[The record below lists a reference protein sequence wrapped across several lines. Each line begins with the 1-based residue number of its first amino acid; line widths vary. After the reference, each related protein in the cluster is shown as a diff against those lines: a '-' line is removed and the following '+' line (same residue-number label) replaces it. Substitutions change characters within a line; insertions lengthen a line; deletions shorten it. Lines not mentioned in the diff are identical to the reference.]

1 MWAAAGLEVFT
12 EEKVS
17 GFPEDVF
24 PVYMYGLKPIKG
36 GAPSTTAATAAVV
49 AEGGD
54 DAEAAQGHN
63 VPKKART

>member
-1 MWAAAGLEVFT
+1 M
-12 EEKVS
+12 S

-36 GAPSTTAATAAVV
+36 GAPSPAATAAAMVV
-49 AEGGD
+49 EGGD
-54 DAEAAQGHN
+54 GAEAAQGQN